1 MVGMPITIPIELLL
15 IIGTSI
21 DLLLAYLGFNLFK
34 SIKKRIWRTKP
45 KYPVRVR

>member
-1 MVGMPITIPIELLL
+1 MAITIPLEILL

-21 DLLLAYLGFNLFK
+21 DLLLAYLGFNIFK
-34 SIKKRIWRTKP
+34 SIKKRLLRPKP